1 MKLSLVLIIYRS
13 NSTIAKETASFCEN
27 LLESQKIDVIRL
39 ASNFDNKTLQKNL
52 KINDY
57 LPDLVIVLG
66 GDGTVLKSS
75 NALFNFNIPILSF
88 NIGGNLGF
96 LTQDKKFLI
105 EKSFKAK

>member
-13 NSTIAKETASFCEN
+13 KSTIAKETSSFCEN
-27 LLESQKIDVIRL
+27 LLESQNIVVKRL

-52 KINDY
+52 EKNDY

-75 NALFNFNIPILSF
+75 NALFNFNIPILS
-88 NIGGNLGF
+88 LS
-96 LTQDKKFLI
+96 LI
-105 EKSFKAK
+105 HI